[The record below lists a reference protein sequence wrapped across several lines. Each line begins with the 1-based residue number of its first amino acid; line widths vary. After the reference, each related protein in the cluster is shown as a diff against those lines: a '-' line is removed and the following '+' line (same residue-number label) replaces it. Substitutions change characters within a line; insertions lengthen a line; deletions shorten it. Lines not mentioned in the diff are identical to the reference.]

1 MFMQPE
7 SWKIYAAKLKDQTV
21 TYSSP
26 ASTLPMVV
34 GACNLFPDERETLK
48 QEGCLFDD
56 DGYNIS
62 ALNPYFCELTSVYWA
77 INNSEE
83 EYIGN
88 AHYRR
93 KWHDEDILHS
103 EPGVLYVSDPGFF
116 GYSMAQQFL
125 DGHDG
130 FDAPGITI
138 GLAERG
144 LIPFSP
150 SQLKAVW
157 EHNVLHGCQ
166 MARGPREYYCRF
178 MNLAFDCLWPFW
190 DEYKEEIM
198 AMEGYNKRMVGF
210 VGERMMT
217 ALILCRDS
225 FFDFPIKSSRVQY
238 CP

>member
-1 MFMQPE
+1 MQPDK
-7 SWKIYAAKLKDQTV
+7 WKIYAARLKNQSIS
-21 TYSSP
+21 YSSP
-26 ASTLPMVV
+26 SSTLPIVV
-34 GACNLFPDERETLK
+34 NAHSLIAKERNALK
-48 QEGCLFDD
+48 KEGCLFDD
-56 DGYNIS
+56 EGKNIS
-62 ALNPYFCELTSVYWA
+62 SLNPYFCELTSIYWA

-83 EYIGN
+83 EYLGS

-93 KWHDEDILHS
+93 KWSDDGIVHS
-103 EPGVLYVSDPGFF
+103 EPGVLYVSDPSFF
-116 GYSMAQQFL
+116 NCSMAQQFL
-125 DGHDG
+125 DGHAG

-157 EHNVLHGCQ
+157 EHNVLHGSQ
-166 MARGPREYYCRF
+166 MARGPKECYRRF

-190 DEYKEEIM
+190 EENKEEIM
-198 AMEGYNKRMVGF
+198 ATEGYNRRMVGF

-225 FFDFPIKSSRVQY
+225 FFDFPIATSRIEFK
-238 CP
+238 P